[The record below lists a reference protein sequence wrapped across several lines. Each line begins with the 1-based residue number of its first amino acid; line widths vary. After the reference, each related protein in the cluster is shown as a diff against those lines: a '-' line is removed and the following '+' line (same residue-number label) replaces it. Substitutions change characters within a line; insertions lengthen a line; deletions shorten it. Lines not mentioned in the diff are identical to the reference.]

1 MSYMIIL
8 LLVTVIGLIIGFLY
22 IKDKEMS
29 QTIAILENSIDEL
42 QNSDNSAFMDSKYR
56 DLESKIYE
64 VGESLIKVVRTLKA
78 MDQDYKDI
86 KFKVDS
92 MEEKLKL
99 TLLSSSANLNEQEI
113 MDLYNEGK
121 TLQEI
126 AKQKRVPLGEV
137 ELIVKLAN
145 LNQDQ

>member
-1 MSYMIIL
+1 MIIL

-42 QNSDNSAFMDSKYR
+42 QNSDNSAFIDSKYR

-86 KFKVDS
+86 KTKVDS

-99 TLLSSSANLNEQEI
+99 TLLSSSTNLNEQEI

>member
-1 MSYMIIL
+1 MIIL

-78 MDQDYKDI
+78 MDQDHKDI
-86 KFKVDS
+86 KTKVDS

-99 TLLSSSANLNEQEI
+99 TLLSSSTNLNEQEI

>member
-1 MSYMIIL
+1 MIIL

-42 QNSDNSAFMDSKYR
+42 QNSDNSAFIDSKYR

-78 MDQDYKDI
+78 MDQDHKDI
-86 KFKVDS
+86 KTKVDS

-99 TLLSSSANLNEQEI
+99 TLLSSSTNLNEQEI

>member
-1 MSYMIIL
+1 MIIL

>member
-1 MSYMIIL
+1 MIIL

-42 QNSDNSAFMDSKYR
+42 QNSDNSAFIDSKYR